1 MENTSDRKVIIVTK
15 TDNSGIVA
23 SVIMALL
30 ISVIFLAMLFF
41 AIYIG
46 VTHEGTFGDFL
57 VSIATLILIMVVPGV
72 FALLLIDDVVW
83 KAKGKEIISFDSKAL
98 YCIQKRLFDS
108 KEEIPWDEIKEITL
122 YEDPKLFQIVS
133 FFTLNGYNNYPT
145 LRIRWLSGKKT
156 KLGINLSDK
165 KRRELAKTIMQLK
178 KIYTLIQKKTRNS
191 PVFVLE

>member
-1 MENTSDRKVIIVTK
+1 MDNTSDRKVIIATK

-30 ISVIFLAMLFF
+30 ISVIFLAMLFV
-41 AIYIG
+41 AIYTG
-46 VTHEGTFGDFL
+46 VTHEGTLGDFL
-57 VSIATLILIMVVPGV
+57 VSIATFILIMVVPGV
-72 FALLLIDDVVW
+72 FALLLIDDIVW

-145 LRIRWLSGKKT
+145 LRIRWFSGKKT

-165 KRRELAKTIMQLK
+165 KRRELAKTIMQLRQ
-178 KIYTLIQKKTRNS
+178 IYAKL
-191 PVFVLE
+191 VL

>member
-1 MENTSDRKVIIVTK
+1 MDNTSDQIIIIVTK
-15 TDNSGIVA
+15 ADNSGIVA
-23 SVIMALL
+23 SVIMAVLV
-30 ISVIFLAMLFF
+30 SVLFLAMLFF

-57 VSIATLILIMVVPGV
+57 VSIATFILIMVVPGV
-72 FALLLIDDVVW
+72 YALLLIDDIVW
-83 KAKGKEIISFDSKAL
+83 KSKGKEVISFDNKAL

-145 LRIRWLSGKKT
+145 LRIRWLNGKKT
-156 KLGINLSDK
+156 KLGINLNDQ
-165 KRRELAKTIMQLK
+165 KRRNLAKTIMQLR
-178 KIYTLIQKKTRNS
+178 KIYAKTQKDG
-191 PVFVLE
+191 